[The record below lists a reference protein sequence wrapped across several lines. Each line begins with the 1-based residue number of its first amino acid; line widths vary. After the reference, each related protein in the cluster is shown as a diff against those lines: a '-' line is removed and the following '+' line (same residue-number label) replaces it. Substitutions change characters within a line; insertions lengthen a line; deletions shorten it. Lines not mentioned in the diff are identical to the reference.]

1 MKSWERSLLFATVSN
16 MNRDGIF
23 AKPLLEEQE
32 KWRALKAAK
41 LKDAIR
47 AGIVSGPGVPSEVV
61 FERLEKKYA
70 TMGKGSNG

>member
-1 MKSWERSLLFATVSN
+1 MKSRERSLLFATVSN

-23 AKPLLEEQE
+23 AKLLLEEQE
-32 KWRALKAAK
+32 KWRALKAAE

-47 AGIVSGPGVPSEVV
+47 VGILSGPGVPSEVV